1 MQGNC
6 VVHIVDDDE
15 YLRQA
20 LQRLLRSAGY
30 TAITYGTAAAVID
43 AAPGLSGCMLLDPRM
58 PDIDGLETQ
67 ARLIA
72 LGVRLP
78 VIVVTGH
85 GDVSTA
91 VQAMKAG
98 ALDIIEKPIDED
110 RLLAVLDAALA
121 TGAHDEEVVRAAR
134 RMVTLSP
141 RERQV
146 LEGIVAGKASK
157 LIAFDLGISVRTVE
171 VHRTRL
177 LVRLD
182 KHSMAEAI
190 RIAVLASLD
199 INSGRSQQRDRGR
212 IDATETSFP
221 SIED

>member
-1 MQGNC
+1 LIGSCRSPKAIKQ
-6 VVHIVDDDE
+6 DE
-15 YLRQA
+15 RDC
-20 LQRLLRSAGY
+20 RK
-30 TAITYGTAAAVID
+30 
-43 AAPGLSGCMLLDPRM
+43 
-58 PDIDGLETQ
+58 
-67 ARLIA
+67 
-72 LGVRLP
+72 RLP
-78 VIVVTGH
+78 LASSQELAIGR
-85 GDVSTA
+85 S
-91 VQAMKAG
+91 
-98 ALDIIEKPIDED
+98 DED

-121 TGAHDEEVVRAAR
+121 TGEQEIHDEEVVRAAR

-199 INSGRSQQRDRGR
+199 INSGRSKQRAHGQ
-212 IDATETSFP
+212 IHAPETDFP